1 VDAATLAAVTKAYTT
16 FFSGTETVAQ
26 AEAAIQNGPKLA
38 ASIATQAKNPTAKSL
53 SVTVTSVALKNA
65 NVANVIF
72 TLNSNGSPLLSNTP
86 GLAVKQN
93 GVWKI
98 AAQTYCGLVAS
109 EGQAPAQC
117 SDPKV
122 TDLPS

>member
-1 VDAATLAAVTKAYTT
+1 VTKAYTD
-16 FFSGTETVAQ
+16 FFSGSTKTLAQTEALV
-26 AEAAIQNGPKLA
+26 QNGTALA
-38 ASIATQAKNPTAKSL
+38 ASLAAQAKNPTAKSL
-53 SVTVTSVALKNA
+53 SATVTSVALKSA

-72 TLNSNGSPLLSNTP
+72 TLSSDGSPLLANNP

-98 AAQTYCGLVAS
+98 AAQTYCGLVAA

-117 SDPKV
+117 HDPMV